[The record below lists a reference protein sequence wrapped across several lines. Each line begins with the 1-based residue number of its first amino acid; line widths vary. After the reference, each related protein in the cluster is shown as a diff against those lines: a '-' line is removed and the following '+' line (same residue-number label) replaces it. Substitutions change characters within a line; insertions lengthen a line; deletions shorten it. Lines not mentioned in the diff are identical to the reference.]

1 MRPRP
6 EGRRSGRPVGPAG
19 PATSVV
25 DGPGSCRG
33 GGPGILC
40 GAAHSRASGA
50 SGATDQR
57 RRPSTEPALT
67 RSPSWPAACRDPC
80 RGVANLVGPGS
91 PPGRAAVLP
100 PAPALI
106 ALEAA
111 MASMRPCYGA
121 CGSWYRQHCRPRRL
135 CALRQ
140 EGGGKRRATSR
151 RPGAQ
156 RQPMT
161 PHRRCAGRTRPAE
174 QAPRR
179 TVARLGT
186 WIPKGHR
193 VLDGARRRPASG
205 PGRRHGGHD
214 PRRPRARGRPAAPED

>member
-140 EGGGKRRATSR
+140 EGGGKTAGNIAPPR
-151 RPGAQ
+151 RPKATDDAAPAL
-156 RQPMT
+156 RR
-161 PHRRCAGRTRPAE
+161 PH
-174 QAPRR
+174 APRR
-179 TVARLGT
+179 AGPAPDCGAAGHLD
-186 WIPKGHR
+186 PK
-193 VLDGARRRPASG
+193 RP
-205 PGRRHGGHD
+205 PGS
-214 PRRPRARGRPAAPED
+214 